1 MSNSY
6 ARRPMAGFTFVE
18 LLITVA
24 IIGVL
29 ATIAYPSYTDFV
41 KRSNRTEGQ
50 RELLHIA
57 GLMEQ
62 YFLDQ
67 RLYTSDL
74 TALGFSSSTVT
85 TENGHYSIKATVSDD
100 ADIFTLTATA
110 IGSQA
115 ADTDCKT
122 MTVSNTGA
130 KTSSP
135 SSSGCWE

>member
-1 MSNSY
+1 MGNSN
-6 ARRPMAGFTFVE
+6 ARRAMAGFTFVE

-50 RELLHIA
+50 RELLRIA

-74 TALGFSSSTVT
+74 SALGFSSSTVT

-122 MTVSNTGA
+122 MTLSNTGA

>member
-1 MSNSY
+1 MSNQNI
-6 ARRPMAGFTFVE
+6 RTVMTGFTLLE

-62 YFLDQ
+62 YFLDN
-67 RLYTSDL
+67 RTYTTDL
-74 TALGFSSSTVT
+74 KKLGFSSSTVYT
-85 TENGHYSIKATVSDD
+85 DSELYSITATAGD
-100 ADIFTLTATA
+100 ANVFTLTATA
-110 IGSQA
+110 QGSQA
-115 ADTDCKT
+115 SDTDCKT
-122 MTVSNTGA
+122 MTLTNTGA
-130 KTSSP
+130 KTPSP
-135 SSSGCWE
+135 TTHDCWE

>member
-1 MSNSY
+1 MSNQNI
-6 ARRPMAGFTFVE
+6 RTVMTGFTLLE

-62 YFLDQ
+62 YFLDN
-67 RLYTSDL
+67 RTYTTDL
-74 TALGFSSSTVT
+74 KKLGFSSSTVYT
-85 TENGHYSIKATVSDD
+85 DSELYSITATAGD
-100 ADIFTLTATA
+100 ANVFTLTATA
-110 IGSQA
+110 QGSQA
-115 ADTDCKT
+115 SDTECKT
-122 MTVSNTGA
+122 MTLTNTGA
-130 KTSSP
+130 KTPSP
-135 SSSGCWE
+135 STHDCWE